1 MESSNRN
8 QISWRFY
15 SLLIILIILAPLNL
29 IFNNVNTP
37 SSVLFHSLIE
47 ILSTSL
53 ALFINIL
60 ALVRYYSKKDD
71 IILFIGTG
79 FLGTAFFEAFHGISA
94 HITLTASSV
103 DEIIIQFPWSWLA
116 PRYFLSA
123 FLLLSYVAWRY
134 QKKLFKSE
142 LEKEKNYLAISIFL
156 TIATFLFF
164 TYAPIMPEL
173 YSLSGLARPLEIIP
187 AILFAVALL
196 GYYYKGHWKTN
207 TFEYCLVL
215 SLLLNFICQFF
226 YMPFSDELFDLTAN
240 MGHYLKILSYMAVI
254 VGLLINLHQIY
265 QQAEA
270 ANRTKSD
277 FLNIMSQEL
286 RNPLT
291 IILGYTPL
299 LKTPEK
305 MPKVKALINALD
317 NKEITKA
324 DFTIKLEGALAELS
338 KYTLKM
344 DAAGKNLL
352 ALIND
357 MLDLSKIEAGMM
369 TARGAQIDLDQ
380 ATNKICSPYLN
391 DASKK
396 GLTLNIRKSN
406 YTIFAEEEKFT
417 KIISILI
424 DNAIKYSNSGLI
436 QISSDQLR
444 NMIEI
449 SISDT
454 GIGIE
459 PTALNIMIDHFSKP
473 TVGSNTFAGDMGLS
487 LALCQALVE
496 LHGGNISVIS
506 ELNRGTTFTITLP
519 VPPE

>member
-1 MESSNRN
+1 MDKLNRN
-8 QISWRFY
+8 QNSWRLY
-15 SLLIILIILAPLNL
+15 SFLAILILLSPLNL
-29 IFNNVNTP
+29 IFNDVNT
-37 SSVLFHSLIE
+37 SGSVLYHSLIE

-53 ALFINIL
+53 ALFISIL

-79 FLGTAFFEAFHGISA
+79 FLGTAFLEAFHGISA
-94 HITLTASSV
+94 HTSLNATSA
-103 DEIIIQFPWSWLA
+103 DEIVLQFPWSWLA
-116 PRYFLSA
+116 PRYFLSI
-123 FLLLSYVAWRY
+123 FLALSYFIWRY
-134 QKKLFKSE
+134 RKKLFKSDA
-142 LEKEKNYLAISIFL
+142 EKEKNYLAISVIL
-156 TIATFLFF
+156 TITTFLFF
-164 TYAPIMPEL
+164 TYAPIMPQL

-187 AILFAVALL
+187 AIFFALALL
-196 GYYYKGHWKTN
+196 GYFNKGHWKTN

-226 YMPFSDELFDLTAN
+226 YMPFSDELFDLTSDIA
-240 MGHYLKILSYMAVI
+240 HYLKILSYIAVI

-286 RNPLT
+286 RSPLT

-305 MPKVKALINALD
+305 MPKMKVLLNSLN
-317 NKEITKA
+317 NKEITKEKFA
-324 DFTIKLEGALAELS
+324 THLEEGLEELS

-344 DAAGKNLL
+344 DAAGKHLL
-352 ALIND
+352 LLIND

-369 TARGAQIDLDQ
+369 TAKGVEIDLYQ
-380 ATNKICSPYLN
+380 ATNKICFPFLN
-391 DASKK
+391 DANKK

-406 YTIFAEEEKFT
+406 YKIYADEEKFK

-436 QISSDQLR
+436 DISCNQVR

-459 PTALNIMIDHFSKP
+459 PDALNIMIDHFSKP
-473 TVGSNTFAGDMGLS
+473 TIGSNTFMADMGLS

-496 LHGGNISVIS
+496 LHSGSISVIS
-506 ELNRGTTFTITLP
+506 EVNRGTTFTITLP